1 MSNPYQS
8 SRPDESHMP
17 PRQPPKPTDASEYL
31 CGGELFGPY
40 EPKLTADCGA
50 KTQIK
55 MGELIRCRECGHRVM
70 YKPRTHKSE
79 CSQRMEAGLGK
90 GCGRD
95 CAADLRREVLV
106 RRVHS
111 WMCPSSGLP

>member
-1 MSNPYQS
+1 MFCHLLSQERIFDAISHLRLSSFVLLLLSTAHTTSTMSNPYQS

-31 CGGELFGPY
+31 CGGELQGGV
-40 EPKLTADCGA
+40 EADRADCGA

-79 CSQRMEAGLGK
+79 L
-90 GCGRD
+90 
-95 CAADLRREVLV
+95 
-106 RRVHS
+106 
-111 WMCPSSGLP
+111 